1 MSSTLKMFLLSR
13 ELLDEEMTDMTYIA
27 RMMND
32 DLKLSIMFGD
42 KMDKNKKFRN
52 HVLNKLEADKN
63 VLYLNKL
70 KTEDEKY
77 DAIIKIMNKYLS
89 SSK

>member
-42 KMDKNKKFRN
+42 NNEFN
-52 HVLNKLEADKN
+52 FKN
-63 VLYLNKL
+63 VF
-70 KTEDEKY
+70 TFTRI
-77 DAIIKIMNKYLS
+77 A
-89 SSK
+89 

>member
-13 ELLDEEMTDMTYIA
+13 ELLDKEMTDMTYIG
-27 RMMND
+27 RIMND

-52 HVLNKLEADKN
+52 HVLHL
-63 VLYLNKL
+63 
-70 KTEDEKY
+70 
-77 DAIIKIMNKYLS
+77 
-89 SSK
+89 

>member
-1 MSSTLKMFLLSR
+1 MF
-13 ELLDEEMTDMTYIA
+13 
-27 RMMND
+27 
-32 DLKLSIMFGD
+32 KG
-42 KMDKNKKFRN
+42 
-52 HVLNKLEADKN
+52 VNKLEADKN

-89 SSK
+89 PSK